1 MTIKAYRSGK
11 TAPHWTDDCYKEK
24 LTHGTDKIIF
34 TLSMPSKGG
43 GVTEVKLQVT
53 SESFEALAESMLDA
67 NYNAAVRAFV
77 SHGFE
82 QLIVQTMIDDDQV
95 GTIRSV
101 GRVLRN
107 NKDAA
112 VGACGTILLDKV
124 GD

>member
-1 MTIKAYRSGK
+1 MRYCGVSS
-11 TAPHWTDDCYKEK
+11 ESES
-24 LTHGTDKIIF
+24 
-34 TLSMPSKGG
+34 SMPSKGG

-53 SESFEALAESMLDA
+53 SESFEALAKSMLDA

-82 QLIVQTMIDDDQV
+82 QLIVQTMIDGDQV